1 MADEIAKAQVAKPGG
16 DTIFGKIA
24 RGEIPTQFIHEDEQ
38 CVAFKDLGPQAPTH
52 FLVIPKKPIAMLD
65 DAEETDEKLLGHLL
79 TVAKK
84 VAKEQGLT
92 NGYRLT
98 INNGPD
104 GGQSVY
110 HLHVHVMGGRQMS
123 WPPG

>member
-1 MADEIAKAQVAKPGG
+1 MLVARK
-16 DTIFGKIA
+16 
-24 RGEIPTQFIHEDEQ
+24 
-38 CVAFKDLGPQAPTH
+38 VAKDLG
-52 FLVIPKKPIAMLD
+52 LS
-65 DAEETDEKLLGHLL
+65 
-79 TVAKK
+79 
-84 VAKEQGLT
+84 

>member
-1 MADEIAKAQVAKPGG
+1 M
-16 DTIFGKIA
+16 
-24 RGEIPTQFIHEDEQ
+24 
-38 CVAFKDLGPQAPTH
+38 
-52 FLVIPKKPIAMLD
+52 
-65 DAEETDEKLLGHLL
+65 
-79 TVAKK
+79 VAKK
-84 VAKEQGLT
+84 VAKELGLS

-98 INNGPD
+98 INSGPD